1 MFDGFAV
8 TLVGGLP
15 VLFLTFF
22 AAIVSW
28 RVIAVAIYAF
38 DVTCTAVLGCSAAVG
53 AASATSLGGRH
64 CEINGG
70 WRGVAVD
77 GCVCREVGD

>member
-1 MFDGFAV
+1 MIGDFAV
-8 TLVGGLP
+8 KLVGGLP
-15 VLFLTFF
+15 VLLLTFF

-38 DVTCTAVLGCSAAVG
+38 DATCTAVLGCSAVG
-53 AASATSLGGRH
+53 AAFGTSLGGRH
-64 CEINGG
+64 SEIDGG
-70 WRGVAVD
+70 WRVVAVD